1 MLYVDTPTLP
11 EFKSL
16 VHARADAC
24 VSIYLPT
31 TPLTQDIEAVRIE
44 FGNLVKQAFGQLE
57 AAGFDKRRL
66 ATLGEKLDDLADD
79 DAFWRLQANSLAVLA
94 TPDKIR
100 TFRLANAL
108 QPTVAVSDRFH
119 LNPLLRAI
127 SFPNAA
133 FVLALSENDVRLIEV
148 FSDLPPS
155 LVRVPDL
162 PKTAADA
169 LGLSTLND
177 RSPKRRVTG
186 SEGQKLR
193 LSQFARLV
201 DAAIRPVLAGRD
213 LPLILAAT
221 EPLASIF
228 HAVNSYPHLLE
239 ETITASN
246 DRSTEVE
253 IAAAARPILDGSY
266 RDEIGSIA
274 GLFEQRAGDA
284 RATTDISDAA
294 RAATFGAIEVLL
306 VDIDSASAG
315 TVDEQ
320 TGEVTFADEPSAS
333 TYGIVDEIMG
343 RALASGARVLGAR
356 KTDIPHGGELAAIL
370 RYPV

>member
-1 MLYVDTPTLP
+1 MLYVDTPTLQ
-11 EFKSL
+11 EFKAISS
-16 VHARADAC
+16 ARADAC

-31 TPLTQDIEAVRIE
+31 TPVTQHIDAVRID
-44 FGNLVKQAFGQLE
+44 FGNLVKQAVGQLE
-57 AAGFDKRRL
+57 TAGFDKRRL
-66 ATLGEKLDDLADD
+66 AALGEKLDDLADD
-79 DAFWRLQANSLAVLA
+79 DSFWRLQANSLAVLA
-94 TPDKIR
+94 TPDHVR
-100 TFRLANAL
+100 TFRLANSL
-108 QPTVAVSDRFH
+108 QPMVAVSDRFH

-148 FSDLPPS
+148 FADLPPA

-162 PKTAADA
+162 PKSAADA

-186 SEGQKLR
+186 SEGQKVR

-228 HAVNSYPHLLE
+228 HTVNSYPHLLDR
-239 ETITASN
+239 TIDNTN
-246 DRSTEVE
+246 DRSTETE
-253 IAAAARPILDGSY
+253 IAAAARPILDESY
-266 RDEIGSIA
+266 REEIA
-274 GLFEQRAGDA
+274 GIASLYEQRAGDA

-294 RAATFGAIEVLL
+294 RAATFGAIEVLM
-306 VDIDSASAG
+306 VDIDAVRAG
-315 TVDEQ
+315 TVDER
-320 TGEVTFADEPSAS
+320 TGAVSFATEESAS
-333 TYGIVDEIMG
+333 TYGVVDEIMG

-356 KTDIPHGGELAAIL
+356 AADIPHGGALAAIL